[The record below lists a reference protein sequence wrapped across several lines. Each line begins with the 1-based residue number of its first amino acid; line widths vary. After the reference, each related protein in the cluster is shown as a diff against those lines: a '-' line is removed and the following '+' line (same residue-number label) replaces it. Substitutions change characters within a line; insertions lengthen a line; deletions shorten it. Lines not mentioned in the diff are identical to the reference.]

1 VCGSAIVCGSAAI
14 MCGSVRQCER
24 QCAVVCAVVRTAR
37 SARGSVRQ
45 CAAVVIIIVIL
56 QPPCLA
62 TNCCYNNTAAPIL
75 RNNYYYN
82 AQVIYGSADGLR
94 TGHLQI
100 CGWSTDGYVQI
111 CGWSTDGSSTDLRV
125 VYGSTGEYRVV
136 YGLSL
141 PRPWSTNWAHR
152 CVKLLFS
159 CAGNGIS
166 MFNNRQS

>member
-1 VCGSAIVCGSAAI
+1 

-24 QCAVVCAVVRTAR
+24 QCAVVRAVVRTAR

-56 QPPCLA
+56 QPPCFA
-62 TNCCYNNTAAPIL
+62 TNCCYNNTAAPVL
-75 RNNYYYN
+75 RSNYYYN
-82 AQVIYGSADGLR
+82 ARVIYGSAGGLR
-94 TGHLQI
+94 TGH
-100 CGWSTDGYVQI
+100 VRI

-125 VYGSTGEYRVV
+125 VYGSMGGYRVV

-152 CVKLLFS
+152 CVKLFI

-166 MFNNRQS
+166 MFNNK